1 MREVVSV
8 KDLIKNIAE
17 TRTQTAANAKDEV
30 RVAQAMLNDP
40 DYKVDIYTKKG
51 IQSQYCPYEETRAMC
66 ADIIKDTTKMSARE
80 AEDLSKNYVFDR
92 NTAQTMVNFS
102 KEFVNTYIQTG
113 RKLPLGGRE
122 RSNVQLAIKTKE
134 AKIASFPAATSVDSD
149 GNKVYSTSQGK
160 FVPEHDTIKVYSSC
174 PAWLQNKQQNEEE

>member
-1 MREVVSV
+1 MKDVTRVQ
-8 KDLIKNIAE
+8 DLIKQIQD

-40 DYKVDIYTKKG
+40 EYKVDIYTKKG
-51 IQSQYCPYEETRAMC
+51 IQGQYCPYEETRAMC
-66 ADIIKDTTKMSARE
+66 ADIIKDTTKMSQAE
-80 AEDLSKNYVFDR
+80 AEELSKNYQFDK

-122 RSNVQLAIKTKE
+122 RSNVQLALKTKE
-134 AKIASFPAATSVDSD
+134 AKVATFPSATSVDAN
-149 GNKVYSTSQGK
+149 GNKIYSTTQGK
-160 FVPEHDTIKVYSSC
+160 LVPEHDTVKVFSSC
-174 PAWLQNKQQNEEE
+174 PAWLQDKSE